1 MTVIDVGE
9 LEKTGRRLA
18 IGVLISF
25 FLSGCISYKA
35 ETNTVNRAIHEE
47 GLLTQIELGTTTT
60 AWLLEKFGAPQAVR
74 RPGPSTAEWQY
85 ENVAHTRK
93 AVRALPLFAITLE
106 DSEATT
112 YSFEVENDFIVKYW
126 KD

>member
-1 MTVIDVGE
+1 MVNIDE
-9 LEKTGRRLA
+9 LAKTGFRFT
-18 IGVLISF
+18 IGLVTAL
-25 FLSGCISYKA
+25 LLGGCISYKA

-74 RPGPSTAEWQY
+74 RPDPSTAVWQY

-93 AVRALPLFAITLE
+93 AMRALPLFAITLE